1 VSKTRTT
8 SAPQGSF
15 LTPFLVFGGIVGLSV
30 LFFFLLTLPT
40 WLERGP
46 RAPSGADGAVTV
58 AAAVPKTLVNG
69 EGKAVPK
76 PRGAGPVKRAYFP
89 DAASLLSEFGR
100 LLADGRVEEG
110 MQLAGEAGKSP
121 GAGFLRHLLGGAGY
135 RVAAEAERWRKTGSA
150 SGMSRHQLVL
160 APGEAGVPP
169 LLEFPELDLRREGQA
184 GWRIQGFRIGARLAA
199 AGAERLRVRNV
210 VLDGEALRME
220 ADALGAASE
229 FLSSL
234 IGRDFRRA
242 RQLTSPGKVAHEK
255 LAGLCIVF
263 EEGGYRADTDHP
275 VTVTAEN
282 GGRAWAI
289 TKVRPAEGGSESE
302 IGIELQCQA
311 DGAWLVESVDFSRLL
326 EAYVKATGAGT
337 VFYAPIVRS
346 PSGGESIVIYFEF
359 DRSGLHPRA
368 VQQLEIVAAL
378 LKSDPA
384 RKLRIT
390 GHADDVGA
398 DEYNYRLSHA
408 RAAAVRERLA
418 LLGVAA
424 SQIETIGFGATAPLD
439 PNRLDD
445 GGDNPVGRSRNRRTE
460 IHLDF

>member
-40 WLERGP
+40 WLERRP
-46 RAPSGADGAVTV
+46 RAPSGAGGVATV
-58 AAAVPKTLVNG
+58 PAAVPKVPVNG
-69 EGKAVPK
+69 EGRAVPG
-76 PRGAGPVKRAYFP
+76 PRASKLVKQPYFP
-89 DAASLLSEFGR
+89 DAASLLGAFGR
-100 LLADGRVEEG
+100 LLAEGRVEEG

-121 GAGFLRHLLGGAGY
+121 AAGFLRHLLGGAGY

-160 APGEAGVPP
+160 EPDEAGVPP
-169 LLEFPELDLRREGQA
+169 LPEFPELDLQREGQT
-184 GWRIQGFRIGARLAA
+184 GWRIQGFRIGARLAE
-199 AGAERLRVRNV
+199 AGAGRLRVRNV
-210 VLDGEALRME
+210 VLDAEALRM
-220 ADALGAASE
+220 APDALGTASE

-263 EEGGYRADTDHP
+263 EEGGYRPDTDHP
-275 VTVTAEN
+275 VTVTAAN
-282 GGRAWAI
+282 GGSAWAI
-289 TKVRPAEGGSESE
+289 TKVRPAEGGTESE
-302 IGIELQCQA
+302 VGIELQRQA

-326 EAYVKATGAGT
+326 ASYVKATGAGS

-346 PSGGESIVIYFEF
+346 PSGGESIVIYFAF
-359 DRSGLHPRA
+359 DSSGLHPRA

-398 DEYNYRLSHA
+398 DDYNYRLSHA